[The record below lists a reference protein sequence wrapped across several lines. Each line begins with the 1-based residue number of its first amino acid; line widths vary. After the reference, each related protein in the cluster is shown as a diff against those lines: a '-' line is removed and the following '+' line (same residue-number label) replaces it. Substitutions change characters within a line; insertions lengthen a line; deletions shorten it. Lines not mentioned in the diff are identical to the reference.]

1 VPRHKERK
9 RDSLRVAGVDG
20 VCREREKDSLRVVGV
35 DSVCHVCTDHQ

>member
-1 VPRHKERK
+1 
-9 RDSLRVAGVDG
+9 VDG